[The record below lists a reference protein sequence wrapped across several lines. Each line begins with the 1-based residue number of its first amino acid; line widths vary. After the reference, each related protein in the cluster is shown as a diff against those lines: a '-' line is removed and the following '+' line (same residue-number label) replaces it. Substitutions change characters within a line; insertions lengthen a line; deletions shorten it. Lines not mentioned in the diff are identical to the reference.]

1 MQQLFVD
8 FGKRG
13 DLLKA
18 SLTLFAAKGY
28 DAVSVRDIAKAAG
41 VSEAALYKHFK
52 GKEDMALY
60 IFKAILDD
68 YTGRLKNV
76 DSNVAGAINKLCRIA
91 EITYDLYREYPAE
104 IRFALLSQY
113 SFWDLVEE
121 EIKPH
126 FVMRKILEEGMTAGE
141 IPRQEVYLWITVYTG
156 IMLQPLNQYPYF
168 HEVLPEYD
176 ELKKR
181 IVALIQ
187 KLFSQKR

>member
-1 MQQLFVD
+1 MQHLLGYD
-8 FGKRG
+8 GKKG
-13 DLLKA
+13 EILKA
-18 SLTLFAAKGY
+18 SLSLFAAKGY

-60 IFKAILDD
+60 IFTVIISD
-68 YTGRLKNV
+68 YTERIKQIECGENSAV
-76 DSNVAGAINKLCRIA
+76 SKLCRIV

-113 SFWDLVEE
+113 SFWDLVDE

-126 FVMRKILEEGMTAGE
+126 FVIRKILEEGMEKGE
-141 IPRQEVYLWITVYTG
+141 IPRQEVYFWIIVFTG

-168 HEVLPEYD
+168 HDALPEFD
-176 ELKKR
+176 TLKTK
-181 IVALIQ
+181 ITSLIS
-187 KLFSQKR
+187 KLFS